1 MQLITQDFINNLP
14 VFKNHKDAYDFF
26 EEMFKN
32 FRFAGG
38 ELLDGQY
45 CRYYDIVYDMNAYGE
60 LLEMKVKALE
70 NKEISNGKSLG
81 DVNIYQR
88 VQIYE
93 NGNVYI

>member
-1 MQLITQDFINNLP
+1 MQRITQDFINNLP
-14 VFKNHKDAYDFF
+14 VFKNHKDAYAFF
-26 EEMFKN
+26 EENFKN

-38 ELLDGQY
+38 ELLKGQY

-60 LLEMKVKALE
+60 FLEMKVKALE
-70 NKEISNGKSLG
+70 NKEISNGKSLD